1 MEMTREPEEMSRTV
15 GERRNKDMAEAIIQ
29 SVDRTT
35 TKATRVSI
43 FHLLAIA
50 SIGASIAL
58 FLKGKKMEAIFVGL
72 WPPTF
77 EALKSAAERKS

>member
-1 MEMTREPEEMSRTV
+1 MAMTRDPEELSKTV
-15 GERRNKDMAEAIIQ
+15 QERRQKDMAEAIIQ
-29 SVDRTT
+29 SVDNTA

-58 FLKGKKMEAIFVGL
+58 FLRGKKLEAIFVGL

-77 EALKSAAERKS
+77 EALKSASERKS